1 MKTISFRKLTAIMD
15 IKSRT
20 LFSKNFI
27 IMPIFSLGFTFLM
40 RVLYKSILG
49 EAAGTM
55 TAYALS
61 IGVLMNIC
69 MSGVYCVAASLAE
82 EKEKHTLRTLMTSSV
97 NGLEFFLGSLIPAIL
112 MMMFVNIACVFLS
125 GFSMNPAQWAG
136 YLFIST
142 ACSIAGAIIGM
153 IFGIFSKNQM
163 SAGTA
168 TTPVLLIFM
177 MIPMFSQL
185 NDTLGT
191 ISGFLFT
198 GILSDA
204 ISNIGRQ
211 TALLSIRSGVIL
223 TAEILLTV
231 ILFLMLYKKKGFD
244 AD

>member
-1 MKTISFRKLTAIMD
+1 
-15 IKSRT
+15 
-20 LFSKNFI
+20 
-27 IMPIFSLGFTFLM
+27 
-40 RVLYKSILG
+40 
-49 EAAGTM
+49 
-55 TAYALS
+55 
-61 IGVLMNIC
+61 
-69 MSGVYCVAASLAE
+69 
-82 EKEKHTLRTLMTSSV
+82 
-97 NGLEFFLGSLIPAIL
+97 
-112 MMMFVNIACVFLS
+112 
-125 GFSMNPAQWAG
+125 
-136 YLFIST
+136 
-142 ACSIAGAIIGM
+142 
-153 IFGIFSKNQM
+153 M

-198 GILSDA
+198 GILFDA

-231 ILFLMLYKKKGFD
+231 ILFLMLYKKNGFD